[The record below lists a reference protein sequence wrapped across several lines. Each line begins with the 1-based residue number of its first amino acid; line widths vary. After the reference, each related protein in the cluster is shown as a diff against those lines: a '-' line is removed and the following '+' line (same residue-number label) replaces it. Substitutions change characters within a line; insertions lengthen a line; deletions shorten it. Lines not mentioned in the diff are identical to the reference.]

1 MKIHSYFLK
10 ALIITSIL
18 TVMLSCNFQPKKKM
32 LVFQNYP
39 NLKLGL
45 STQDFQLAMP
55 FNVDNVSQ
63 IIQFA
68 SDEGFQ
74 FIEIRDVLAKLSSD
88 ECKAIARVAA
98 KNKIDVI
105 YVFNKNPLDTGYFK
119 VFERAL
125 ANTLLFPGPGIL
137 RTLAA
142 KSEFDADP
150 LKKGWN
156 KEELKRLMGILDSSI
171 AICKS
176 KNVQF
181 VIENF
186 NEAFFG
192 NDSTYMG
199 MADLLAN
206 EKELLFQL
214 DIGNLFR
221 KTSRVT
227 PDPEMVIKYLP
238 SLGNRWV
245 ITHLKTIQGGE
256 PQPILTDN
264 PIPVEKIIPIIGQQN
279 IQFVMLELAA
289 VNDKNQCFENHK
301 ISIQFLR
308 EKGILN

>member
-1 MKIHSYFLK
+1 M
-10 ALIITSIL
+10 

-55 FNVDNVSQ
+55 LNEDNVSQ

-74 FIEIRDVLAKLSSD
+74 FIEIRDVLAKLTSD
-88 ECKAIARVAA
+88 ECKAIARVAE

-156 KEELKRLMGILDSSI
+156 KVEIKRLMGILDSSI

-176 KNVQF
+176 KNIKF
-181 VIENF
+181 VVENF
-186 NEAFFG
+186 NEAFFSS
-192 NDSTYMG
+192 DSTYMG

-206 EKELLFQL
+206 EKGLLFQL

-221 KTSRVT
+221 KTSRAT

-256 PQPILTDN
+256 PQPVLTDN
-264 PIPVEKIIPIIGQQN
+264 PIPVEKIIPVIGQQN
-279 IQFVMLELAA
+279 VQFVMLELAA

-308 EKGILN
+308 EKGILK